1 MILEGVEKTMLL
13 TIYTKAKH
21 SREKNHKF
29 YDEKAI
35 EVISKIDYDFSMAEK
50 DKLMQMGV
58 IGRTIVLDDMVG
70 EYIKKHPDCTIVN
83 IASGMDTRFN
93 RLDNGRIRWYNVDLE
108 NSVNFRLEYLP
119 DSDRITTLAYSAM
132 DENWASKIEA
142 EGDLL
147 FIIEGLTMY
156 LTQKENSEILRIIDE
171 NFDSCTIFTEV
182 MPPVSVENTKEVSV
196 EETNSEFI
204 WGLKS
209 GRELTKLNSHFK
221 WIKDVNLFDGVN
233 VYKPIL
239 RLFTW
244 FPLLRKRMDYIAV
257 LEK

>member
-1 MILEGVEKTMLL
+1 
-13 TIYTKAKH
+13 
-21 SREKNHKF
+21 
-29 YDEKAI
+29 
-35 EVISKIDYDFSMAEK
+35 MAEK

-119 DSDRITTLAYSAM
+119 DSDRMTTLAYSAM
-132 DENWASKIEA
+132 DENWASEIEA
-142 EGDLL
+142 KGDIL

-171 NFDSCTIFTEV
+171 NFDSCTIFTEI

-209 GRELTKLNSHFK
+209 GRELTKLNGHFK

-233 VYKPIL
+233 VYKPIF

-244 FPLLRKRMDYIAV
+244 FPLLRKRMDYIAE